1 MSNSNYNLNNGTN
14 NNYNLNGNN
23 YNFNSNSSNNNYQS
37 NGSSLVSYA
46 TSAEQATFYRKTYS
60 HVAMALLAFIVV
72 EAILIKIVPENL
84 IVYMVSSPFIWLLIL
99 GGFWLGS
106 MLANKW
112 TQAQDRSI
120 QYRGLGIYVLLE
132 AIIFLPMI
140 YIAMEFSEG
149 LAIISQAGIIT
160 LSLFAGL
167 TAVVF
172 LTRIDFSFL
181 RSVLVIGG
189 FVALGLIVAGAI
201 FGFDLGLWFSLAMV
215 ALAAGGIL
223 YETYNI
229 KNIYSPDQYVAA
241 SLQLFSSVM
250 LLFWYVL
257 RIFLSRRD

>member
-1 MSNSNYNLNNGTN
+1 MSN
-14 NNYNLNGNN
+14 NNYNLNNNSNSNNGYNLNFNNN
-23 YNFNSNSSNNNYQS
+23 YNTNYQNNNTPE
-37 NGSSLVSYA
+37 LVSYA
-46 TSAEQATFYRKTYS
+46 TNIEQATFYRKTYS
-60 HVAMALLAFIVV
+60 HVAIALLAFIVV
-72 EAILIKIVPENL
+72 EAILINTVPESL
-84 IVYMVSSPFIWLLIL
+84 IFSMVSSPFVWLFIL

-112 TQAQDRSI
+112 TQAQDKST

-140 YIAMEFSEG
+140 YIAIDLSDG

-172 LTRIDFSFL
+172 LTRVDFSFL
-181 RSVLVIGG
+181 RSVLVRGG

-201 FGFDLGLWFSLAMV
+201 FDFDLGLWFSAAMV

-229 KNIYSPDQYVAA
+229 KNVYSTDQYVAA
-241 SLQLFSSVM
+241 ALQLFSSVM

-257 RIFLSRRD
+257 RILLSRRN

>member
-1 MSNSNYNLNNGTN
+1 MSN
-14 NNYNLNGNN
+14 NNYNLNNNSNSNNGYNLNFNNN
-23 YNFNSNSSNNNYQS
+23 YNPNYQNNNAPE
-37 NGSSLVSYA
+37 LVSYA
-46 TSAEQATFYRKTYS
+46 TNVEQATFYRKTYS
-60 HVAMALLAFIVV
+60 HVAIALLAFIVV
-72 EAILIKIVPENL
+72 EAILINTVPESL
-84 IVYMVSSPFIWLLIL
+84 IFSMVSSPFVWLFIL

-112 TQAQDRSI
+112 TQAQDKST

-140 YIAMEFSEG
+140 YIAIDLSDG

-172 LTRIDFSFL
+172 LTRVDFSFL
-181 RSVLVIGG
+181 RTILVVGG
-189 FVALGLIVAGAI
+189 FLALGLIVAGAL
-201 FGFDLGLWFSLAMV
+201 FRFDLGLWFSVAMV

-229 KNIYSPDQYVAA
+229 KNVYSTDQYVGAA
-241 SLQLFSSVM
+241 LQLFSSVM
-250 LLFWYVL
+250 LLFWYIL
-257 RIFLSRRD
+257 RILLSKRD

>member
-1 MSNSNYNLNNGTN
+1 MSN
-14 NNYNLNGNN
+14 NNYNLNNNSNSNNGYNLNFNNN
-23 YNFNSNSSNNNYQS
+23 YNTNYQNNNAPE
-37 NGSSLVSYA
+37 LVSYA
-46 TSAEQATFYRKTYS
+46 TNIEQATFYRKTYS
-60 HVAMALLAFIVV
+60 HVAIALLAFIVV
-72 EAILIKIVPENL
+72 EAILINTVPENL
-84 IVYMVSSPFIWLLIL
+84 IFSMVSSPFVWLFIL

-112 TQAQDRSI
+112 TQAQDKST

-140 YIAMEFSEG
+140 YIAIDLSDG

-172 LTRIDFSFL
+172 LTRVDFSFL
-181 RSVLVIGG
+181 RTVLVVGG
-189 FVALGLIVAGAI
+189 FLALGLIVAGAL
-201 FGFDLGLWFSLAMV
+201 FSFDLGLWFSVAMV

-229 KNIYSPDQYVAA
+229 KNVYSTDQYVAA
-241 SLQLFSSVM
+241 ALQLFSSVM

-257 RIFLSRRD
+257 RILLSRRN

>member
-1 MSNSNYNLNNGTN
+1 MSN
-14 NNYNLNGNN
+14 NNYNLNNNSNSNNGYNLNFNNN
-23 YNFNSNSSNNNYQS
+23 YNTNYQNNNVPE
-37 NGSSLVSYA
+37 LVSYA
-46 TSAEQATFYRKTYS
+46 TNIEQATFYRKTYS
-60 HVAMALLAFIVV
+60 HVAIALLAFIVV
-72 EAILIKIVPENL
+72 EAILINTVPESL
-84 IVYMVSSPFIWLLIL
+84 IFSMVSSPFVWLFIL

-112 TQAQDRSI
+112 TQAQDKST

-140 YIAMEFSEG
+140 YIAIDLSDG

-172 LTRIDFSFL
+172 LTRVDFSFL
-181 RSVLVIGG
+181 RTVLVVGG
-189 FVALGLIVAGAI
+189 FLALGLIVAGAL
-201 FGFDLGLWFSLAMV
+201 FSFDLGLWFSVAMI

-229 KNIYSPDQYVAA
+229 KNVYSTDQYVAA
-241 SLQLFSSVM
+241 ALQLFSSVM

-257 RIFLSRRD
+257 RILLSRRN

>member
-1 MSNSNYNLNNGTN
+1 MSN
-14 NNYNLNGNN
+14 NNYNLNNNSNSNNGYNLNFNNN
-23 YNFNSNSSNNNYQS
+23 YNTNYQNNNAPE
-37 NGSSLVSYA
+37 LVSYA
-46 TSAEQATFYRKTYS
+46 TNIEQATFYRKTYS
-60 HVAMALLAFIVV
+60 HVAIALLAFIVV
-72 EAILIKIVPENL
+72 EAILINIVPEKL
-84 IVYMVSSPFIWLLIL
+84 IISMVSSPFVWLLIL

-112 TQAQDRSI
+112 TQAQDRST

-140 YIAMEFSEG
+140 YIAMDLSEG

-172 LTRIDFSFL
+172 LTRVDFSFL

-201 FGFDLGLWFSLAMV
+201 FDFDLGLWFSAAMV

-229 KNIYSPDQYVAA
+229 KNVYSTDQYVAA
-241 SLQLFSSVM
+241 ALQLFSSVM

-257 RIFLSRRD
+257 RILLSRRN

>member
-1 MSNSNYNLNNGTN
+1 MSN
-14 NNYNLNGNN
+14 NNYNLNNNSNSNNSYNLNFNNN
-23 YNFNSNSSNNNYQS
+23 YNTNYQNNNAPE
-37 NGSSLVSYA
+37 LVSYA
-46 TSAEQATFYRKTYS
+46 TNIEQATFYRKTYT
-60 HVAMALLAFIVV
+60 HVAIALLAFIVV
-72 EAILIKIVPENL
+72 EAILINIVPQKL
-84 IVYMVSSPFIWLLIL
+84 IISMVSSPFVWLLIL

-112 TQAQDRSI
+112 TQAQDRST

-140 YIAMEFSEG
+140 YIAMDLSEG

-172 LTRIDFSFL
+172 LTRVDFSFL

-201 FGFDLGLWFSLAMV
+201 FSFDLGLWFSLAMV

-229 KNIYSPDQYVAA
+229 KNVYSTDQYVGAA
-241 SLQLFSSVM
+241 LQLFSSVM
-250 LLFWYVL
+250 LLFWYIL
-257 RIFLSRRD
+257 RILLSKRD

>member
-1 MSNSNYNLNNGTN
+1 MSN
-14 NNYNLNGNN
+14 NNYNLNNNSNSNNSYNLNFNNN
-23 YNFNSNSSNNNYQS
+23 YNTNYQNNNAPE
-37 NGSSLVSYA
+37 LVSYA
-46 TSAEQATFYRKTYS
+46 TNIEQATFYRKTYS
-60 HVAMALLAFIVV
+60 HVAIALLAFIVV
-72 EAILIKIVPENL
+72 EAILINTVPESL
-84 IVYMVSSPFIWLLIL
+84 IFSMVSSPFVWLFIL

-112 TQAQDRSI
+112 TQAQDKST

-140 YIAMEFSEG
+140 YIAIDLSDG

-172 LTRIDFSFL
+172 LTRVDFSFL
-181 RSVLVIGG
+181 RTVLVVGG
-189 FVALGLIVAGAI
+189 FLALGLIVAGAL
-201 FGFDLGLWFSLAMV
+201 FRFDLGLWFSVAMV

-229 KNIYSPDQYVAA
+229 KNVYSTDQYVAA
-241 SLQLFSSVM
+241 ALQLFSSVM

-257 RIFLSRRD
+257 RILLSRRN

>member
-1 MSNSNYNLNNGTN
+1 MSN
-14 NNYNLNGNN
+14 NNYNLNNNSNSNNGYNLNFNNN
-23 YNFNSNSSNNNYQS
+23 YNTNYQNNNTPE
-37 NGSSLVSYA
+37 LVSYA
-46 TSAEQATFYRKTYS
+46 TNVEQATFYRKTYS
-60 HVAMALLAFIVV
+60 HVAIALLAFIVV
-72 EAILIKIVPENL
+72 EAILINTVPESL
-84 IVYMVSSPFIWLLIL
+84 IFSMVSSPFVWLFIL

-112 TQAQDRSI
+112 TQAQDKST

-140 YIAMEFSEG
+140 YIAIDLSDG

-172 LTRIDFSFL
+172 LTRVDFSFL
-181 RSVLVIGG
+181 RTVLVVGG
-189 FVALGLIVAGAI
+189 FLALGLIVAGAL
-201 FGFDLGLWFSLAMV
+201 FNFDLGLWFSVAMV

-229 KNIYSPDQYVAA
+229 KNVYSTDQYVAA
-241 SLQLFSSVM
+241 ALQLFSSVM

-257 RIFLSRRD
+257 RILLSRRN

>member
-1 MSNSNYNLNNGTN
+1 MSN
-14 NNYNLNGNN
+14 NNYNLNNNSNSNNGYNLNFNNN
-23 YNFNSNSSNNNYQS
+23 YNTNYQNNNAPE
-37 NGSSLVSYA
+37 LVSYA
-46 TSAEQATFYRKTYS
+46 TNIEQATFYRKTYS
-60 HVAMALLAFIVV
+60 HVAIALLAFIVV
-72 EAILIKIVPENL
+72 EAILINTVPESL
-84 IVYMVSSPFIWLLIL
+84 IFSMVSSPFVWLFIL

-112 TQAQDRSI
+112 TQAQDKST

-140 YIAMEFSEG
+140 YIAIDLSDG

-172 LTRIDFSFL
+172 LTRVDFSFL
-181 RSVLVIGG
+181 RTVLVVGG
-189 FVALGLIVAGAI
+189 FLALGLIVAGAL
-201 FGFDLGLWFSLAMV
+201 FNFDLGLWFSVAMV

-229 KNIYSPDQYVAA
+229 KNVYSTDQYVAA
-241 SLQLFSSVM
+241 ALQLFSSVM

-257 RIFLSRRD
+257 RILL

>member
-1 MSNSNYNLNNGTN
+1 MSN
-14 NNYNLNGNN
+14 NNYNLNNNSNSNNGYNLNLNNN
-23 YNFNSNSSNNNYQS
+23 YNTNYQNNNTPE
-37 NGSSLVSYA
+37 LVSYA
-46 TSAEQATFYRKTYS
+46 TNIEQATFYRKTYS
-60 HVAMALLAFIVV
+60 HVAIALLAFIVV
-72 EAILIKIVPENL
+72 EAILINTVPESL
-84 IVYMVSSPFIWLLIL
+84 IFSMVSSPFVWLFIL

-112 TQAQDRSI
+112 TQAQDKST

-140 YIAMEFSEG
+140 YIAIDLSDG

-172 LTRIDFSFL
+172 LTRVDFSFL
-181 RSVLVIGG
+181 RTILVVGG
-189 FVALGLIVAGAI
+189 FLALGLIVAGAL
-201 FGFDLGLWFSLAMV
+201 FRFDLGLWFSVAMV

-229 KNIYSPDQYVAA
+229 KNVYSTDQYVAA
-241 SLQLFSSVM
+241 ALQLFSSVM

-257 RIFLSRRD
+257 RILLSRRN

>member
-1 MSNSNYNLNNGTN
+1 MSN
-14 NNYNLNGNN
+14 NNYNLNNNSNSNNSYNLNFNNN
-23 YNFNSNSSNNNYQS
+23 YNTNYQNNNAPE
-37 NGSSLVSYA
+37 LVSYA
-46 TSAEQATFYRKTYS
+46 TNIEQATFYRKTYS
-60 HVAMALLAFIVV
+60 HVAIALLAFIVV
-72 EAILIKIVPENL
+72 EAILINTVPESL
-84 IVYMVSSPFIWLLIL
+84 IFSMVSSPFVWLFIL

-112 TQAQDRSI
+112 TQAQDKST

-140 YIAMEFSEG
+140 YIAIDLSDG

-172 LTRIDFSFL
+172 LTRLDFSFL

-189 FVALGLIVAGAI
+189 FIALGLIVAGAI

-229 KNIYSPDQYVAA
+229 KNVYSTDQYVAA
-241 SLQLFSSVM
+241 ALQLFSSVM

-257 RIFLSRRD
+257 RILLSRRN

>member
-1 MSNSNYNLNNGTN
+1 MSN
-14 NNYNLNGNN
+14 NNYNLNNNSNSNNSYNLNFNNN
-23 YNFNSNSSNNNYQS
+23 YNTNYQNNNAPE
-37 NGSSLVSYA
+37 LVSYA
-46 TSAEQATFYRKTYS
+46 TNVEQATFYRKTYS
-60 HVAMALLAFIVV
+60 HVAIALLAFIVV
-72 EAILIKIVPENL
+72 EAILINIVPESL
-84 IVYMVSSPFIWLLIL
+84 IVSMVSSPFVWLLIL

-112 TQAQDRSI
+112 TQAQDKST

-140 YIAMEFSEG
+140 YIAIDLSDG

-172 LTRIDFSFL
+172 LTRVDFSFL
-181 RSVLVIGG
+181 RTILVVGG
-189 FVALGLIVAGAI
+189 FLALGLIVAGAL
-201 FGFDLGLWFSLAMV
+201 FRFDLGLWFSVAMV

-229 KNIYSPDQYVAA
+229 KNVYSTDQYVAA
-241 SLQLFSSVM
+241 ALQLFSSVM

-257 RIFLSRRD
+257 RILLSRRN

>member
-1 MSNSNYNLNNGTN
+1 MSN
-14 NNYNLNGNN
+14 NNYNLNNNSNSNNGYNLNFNNN
-23 YNFNSNSSNNNYQS
+23 YNTNYQNNNAPE
-37 NGSSLVSYA
+37 LVSYA
-46 TSAEQATFYRKTYS
+46 TNVEQATFYRKTYS
-60 HVAMALLAFIVV
+60 HVAIALLAFIVV
-72 EAILIKIVPENL
+72 EAILINTVPESL
-84 IVYMVSSPFIWLLIL
+84 IFSMVSSPFVWLFIL

-112 TQAQDRSI
+112 TQAQDKST

-140 YIAMEFSEG
+140 YIAIDLSDG

-172 LTRIDFSFL
+172 LTRVDFSFL
-181 RSVLVIGG
+181 RTILVVGG
-189 FVALGLIVAGAI
+189 FLALGLIVAGAL
-201 FGFDLGLWFSLAMV
+201 FRLDLGLWFSVAMV

-229 KNIYSPDQYVAA
+229 KNVYSTNQYVAA
-241 SLQLFSSVM
+241 ALQLFSSVM

-257 RIFLSRRD
+257 RILLSRRN

>member
-181 RSVLVIGG
+181 RSVLVVGG
-189 FVALGLIVAGAI
+189 FLALGLIVAGAI

-257 RIFLSRRD
+257 RILLSRRD

>member
-1 MSNSNYNLNNGTN
+1 MSN
-14 NNYNLNGNN
+14 NNYNLNNNSNSNNSYNLNFNNN
-23 YNFNSNSSNNNYQS
+23 YNTNYQNNNAPE
-37 NGSSLVSYA
+37 LVSYA
-46 TSAEQATFYRKTYS
+46 TNIEQATFYRKTYS
-60 HVAMALLAFIVV
+60 HVAIALLAFIVV
-72 EAILIKIVPENL
+72 EAILINIVPPKL
-84 IVYMVSSPFIWLLIL
+84 IISMVSSPFVWLLIL

-112 TQAQDRSI
+112 TQAQDRST

-140 YIAMEFSEG
+140 YIAMDLSEG

-172 LTRIDFSFL
+172 LTRVDFSFL

-201 FGFDLGLWFSLAMV
+201 FSFDLGLWFSVAMV

-229 KNIYSPDQYVAA
+229 KNVYSTDQYVAA
-241 SLQLFSSVM
+241 ALQLFSSVM

-257 RIFLSRRD
+257 RILLSRRN

>member
-1 MSNSNYNLNNGTN
+1 MSN
-14 NNYNLNGNN
+14 NNYNLNNNSNSNNGYNLNFNNN
-23 YNFNSNSSNNNYQS
+23 YNTNYQNNNAPE
-37 NGSSLVSYA
+37 LVSYA
-46 TSAEQATFYRKTYS
+46 TNVEQATFYRKTYS
-60 HVAMALLAFIVV
+60 HVAIALLAFIVV
-72 EAILIKIVPENL
+72 EAILINIVPESL
-84 IVYMVSSPFIWLLIL
+84 IVSMVSSPFVWLLIL

-112 TQAQDRSI
+112 TQAQDKST

-140 YIAMEFSEG
+140 YIAIDLSDG

-172 LTRIDFSFL
+172 LTRVDFSFL
-181 RSVLVIGG
+181 RTILVVGG
-189 FVALGLIVAGAI
+189 FLALGLIVAGAL
-201 FGFDLGLWFSLAMV
+201 FRFDLGLWFSVAMV

-229 KNIYSPDQYVAA
+229 KNVYSTDQYVAA
-241 SLQLFSSVM
+241 ALQLFSSVM

-257 RIFLSRRD
+257 RILLSRRN

>member
-1 MSNSNYNLNNGTN
+1 MSN
-14 NNYNLNGNN
+14 NNYNLNNNSNSNNGYNLNFNNN
-23 YNFNSNSSNNNYQS
+23 YNTNYQNNNAPE
-37 NGSSLVSYA
+37 LVSYA
-46 TSAEQATFYRKTYS
+46 TNIEQATFYRKTYS
-60 HVAMALLAFIVV
+60 HVAIALLAFIVV
-72 EAILIKIVPENL
+72 EAILINTVPESL
-84 IVYMVSSPFIWLLIL
+84 IVSMVSSPFVWLFIL

-112 TQAQDRSI
+112 TQAQDKST

-140 YIAMEFSEG
+140 YIAIDLSDG

-172 LTRIDFSFL
+172 LTRVDFSFL
-181 RSVLVIGG
+181 RTILVVGG
-189 FVALGLIVAGAI
+189 FLALGLIVAGAL
-201 FGFDLGLWFSLAMV
+201 FRFDLGLWFSVAMV

-229 KNIYSPDQYVAA
+229 KNVYSTDQYVAA
-241 SLQLFSSVM
+241 ALQLFSSVM
-250 LLFWYVL
+250 LLFWYIL
-257 RIFLSRRD
+257 RILLSRRD

>member
-1 MSNSNYNLNNGTN
+1 MSN
-14 NNYNLNGNN
+14 NNYNLNNNSNSNNSYNLNFNNN
-23 YNFNSNSSNNNYQS
+23 YNTNYQNNNAPE
-37 NGSSLVSYA
+37 LVSYA
-46 TSAEQATFYRKTYS
+46 TNIEQATFYRKTYS
-60 HVAMALLAFIVV
+60 HVAIALLAFIVV
-72 EAILIKIVPENL
+72 EAILINIVPQKL
-84 IVYMVSSPFIWLLIL
+84 IISMVSSPFVWLLIL

-112 TQAQDRSI
+112 TQAQDRST

-140 YIAMEFSEG
+140 YIAMDLSEG

-172 LTRIDFSFL
+172 LTRVDFSFL
-181 RSVLVIGG
+181 RTVLVVGG
-189 FVALGLIVAGAI
+189 FLALGLIVAGAL
-201 FGFDLGLWFSLAMV
+201 FNFDLGLWFSVAMV

-229 KNIYSPDQYVAA
+229 KNAYSTDQYVAA
-241 SLQLFSSVM
+241 ALQLFSSIM
-250 LLFWYVL
+250 LLFWYIL
-257 RIFLSRRD
+257 RILMSRRD

>member
-1 MSNSNYNLNNGTN
+1 MSN
-14 NNYNLNGNN
+14 NNYNLNNNSNSNNGYNLNFNNN
-23 YNFNSNSSNNNYQS
+23 YNTNYQNNNAPE
-37 NGSSLVSYA
+37 LVSYA
-46 TSAEQATFYRKTYS
+46 TNIEQATFYRKTYS
-60 HVAMALLAFIVV
+60 HVAIALLAFIVV
-72 EAILIKIVPENL
+72 EAILINTVPESL
-84 IVYMVSSPFIWLLIL
+84 IVSMVSSPFVWLFIL

-112 TQAQDRSI
+112 TQAQDKST

-140 YIAMEFSEG
+140 YIAIDLSDG

-172 LTRIDFSFL
+172 LTRVDFSFL
-181 RSVLVIGG
+181 RTILVVGG
-189 FVALGLIVAGAI
+189 FLALGLIVAGAL
-201 FGFDLGLWFSLAMV
+201 FSFDLGLWFSVAMV

-229 KNIYSPDQYVAA
+229 KNVYSTDQYVAA
-241 SLQLFSSVM
+241 ALQLFSSVM

-257 RIFLSRRD
+257 RILLSRRN

>member
-1 MSNSNYNLNNGTN
+1 MSN
-14 NNYNLNGNN
+14 NNYNLNNNSNSNNGYNLNFNNN
-23 YNFNSNSSNNNYQS
+23 YNTNYQNNNTPE
-37 NGSSLVSYA
+37 LVSYA
-46 TSAEQATFYRKTYS
+46 TNVEQATFYRKTYS
-60 HVAMALLAFIVV
+60 HVAIALLAFIVV
-72 EAILIKIVPENL
+72 EAILINTVPESL
-84 IVYMVSSPFIWLLIL
+84 IVSMVSSPFVWLFIL

-112 TQAQDRSI
+112 TQAQDKST

-140 YIAMEFSEG
+140 YIAIDLSDG

-172 LTRIDFSFL
+172 LTRVDFSFL
-181 RSVLVIGG
+181 RTILVVGG
-189 FVALGLIVAGAI
+189 FLALGLIVAGAL
-201 FGFDLGLWFSLAMV
+201 FRFDLGLWFSVAMV

-229 KNIYSPDQYVAA
+229 KNVYSTDQYVAA
-241 SLQLFSSVM
+241 ALQLFSSVM

-257 RIFLSRRD
+257 RILLSRRN

>member
-1 MSNSNYNLNNGTN
+1 MSN
-14 NNYNLNGNN
+14 NNYNLNNNSNSNNGYNLNFNNN
-23 YNFNSNSSNNNYQS
+23 YNTNYQNNNTPE
-37 NGSSLVSYA
+37 LVSYA
-46 TSAEQATFYRKTYS
+46 TNVEQATFYRKTYS
-60 HVAMALLAFIVV
+60 HVAIALLAFIVV
-72 EAILIKIVPENL
+72 EAILINTVPESL
-84 IVYMVSSPFIWLLIL
+84 IFSMVSSPFVWLFIL

-112 TQAQDRSI
+112 TQAQDKST

-140 YIAMEFSEG
+140 YIAIDLSDG

-172 LTRIDFSFL
+172 LTRVDFSFL
-181 RSVLVIGG
+181 RTVLVVGG
-189 FVALGLIVAGAI
+189 FLALGLIVAGAL
-201 FGFDLGLWFSLAMV
+201 FSFDLGLWFSVAMV

-229 KNIYSPDQYVAA
+229 KNVYSTDQYVAA
-241 SLQLFSSVM
+241 ALQLFSSVM

-257 RIFLSRRD
+257 RILLSRRN